1 MVDYPFLLEELKR
14 ILKEKQLKFTRQR
27 ELVLK
32 TLYENEGHFSPE
44 ELHRLIQKSRPD
56 SKVGI
61 ATVYRTLSLLEEEG
75 LAESISFGTE
85 GKRYEIG
92 LKKHHDH
99 LICIRC
105 GKIIEFVDEVI
116 EARQEAVGKKFDFT
130 ITDHTMKII
139 GICSECRK
147 AEEKQTQMHTRQVH
161 DTSSQE
167 SL

>member
-14 ILKEKQLKFTRQR
+14 ILKEKQLKFTAQR

-32 TLYENEGHFSPE
+32 ALYEHEGHHSPE
-44 ELHRLIQKSRPD
+44 EIHRLIQESYPD
-56 SKVGI
+56 AKVGI

-75 LAESISFGTE
+75 LADSISFGTE

-105 GKIIEFVDEVI
+105 GKIIEFFDDTI
-116 EARQEAVGKKFDFT
+116 EKRQEEVAKRFDFEM
-130 ITDHTMKII
+130 TDHTMKII
-139 GICSECRK
+139 GICKECRDNEAK
-147 AEEKQTQMHTRQVH
+147 
-161 DTSSQE
+161 
-167 SL
+167 